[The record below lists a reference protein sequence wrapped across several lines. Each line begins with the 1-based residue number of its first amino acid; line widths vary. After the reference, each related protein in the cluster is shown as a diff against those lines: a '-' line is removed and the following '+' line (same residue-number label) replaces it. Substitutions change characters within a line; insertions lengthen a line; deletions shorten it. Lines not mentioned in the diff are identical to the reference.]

1 MYPPYVYNVANPG
14 SFVPMSGID
23 MSYNTQFSGL
33 IDDVRLWNTAL
44 PENRVTAYQPTYN
57 DLKDFHIYN
66 NTTNLVANWR
76 MDERF
81 MNQVVKDNSANHY
94 DAYLGS
100 SMLPDESD
108 PQSDVSC
115 VSYET
120 QVATLF
126 DGNKKFLQVP
136 SNSNLNIGTGE
147 FFFEAWLDAENIN
160 REQVIMSNRDATG
173 SNGFIWGID
182 AAGSQY
188 FQFGSSNRI
197 YTDPLSTSHRYYA
210 FNLDTTILDYD
221 QNLFYLFNNPIADV
235 RSGFCRHVGIE
246 RVIDNSVPGQIT
258 VYMRFYLDNMRTEI
272 YDLSQFNF
280 IYGDI
285 TQNASNF
292 WVGYDA
298 ASFSSGTH
306 LLSFEGRMDDIRAF
320 NISDYTR
327 WVNSGSNSGLVEN
340 EGYFLS
346 RSKRIMDHYS
356 AGSNLFDLNF
366 EDFKKDFWPNFNGT
380 KGNQDMENRSFKS
393 NNALP
398 QFAFLGNSNIFENFY
413 DPYFISSCSDVSST
427 VPEMKKP
434 NVEKKRKEYFRS
446 KTNTLIT
453 VYPNPFTDVVKIK
466 CPYTVS
472 KVTVTD
478 VMSRT
483 VQTEQN
489 KNEINTSKLTP
500 GIYFLTIE
508 TINGQKNT
516 VRIIKL

>member
-1 MYPPYVYNVANPG
+1 
-14 SFVPMSGID
+14 
-23 MSYNTQFSGL
+23 
-33 IDDVRLWNTAL
+33 
-44 PENRVTAYQPTYN
+44 
-57 DLKDFHIYN
+57 
-66 NTTNLVANWR
+66 
-76 MDERF
+76 
-81 MNQVVKDNSANHY
+81 
-94 DAYLGS
+94 
-100 SMLPDESD
+100 
-108 PQSDVSC
+108 
-115 VSYET
+115 
-120 QVATLF
+120 
-126 DGNKKFLQVP
+126 
-136 SNSNLNIGTGE
+136 
-147 FFFEAWLDAENIN
+147 
-160 REQVIMSNRDATG
+160 
-173 SNGFIWGID
+173 
-182 AAGSQY
+182 
-188 FQFGSSNRI
+188 
-197 YTDPLSTSHRYYA
+197 
-210 FNLDTTILDYD
+210 LDYD